1 MIKVDLMKIESF
13 SKSWGIY
20 YIVIFKIAK
29 IYCYFFSINVPRKDS
44 FLKRD
49 LDARAH
55 SEAYRLK
62 FHLPINE
69 KLDGSSDATLWTPYN
84 KHHVWGTLYLSQ
96 NFVCFDS
103 RVMSKLS
110 V

>member
-1 MIKVDLMKIESF
+1 MDD
-13 SKSWGIY
+13 KSGFNEDRELLKKLRY
-20 YIVIFKIAK
+20 VICCHTWPINLFM
-29 IYCYFFSINVPRKDS
+29 YFSINVPRKDS

-55 SEAYRLK
+55 SEAYQLK
-62 FHLPINE
+62 FHLPNSE

-103 RVMSKLS
+103 RVRNYK
-110 V
+110 